1 MFEDER
7 KGVEEHRGET
17 LSGSH
22 HFRFLDSQ
30 VV

>member
-1 MFEDER
+1 VLEDER
-7 KGVEEHRGET
+7 KGAEEHRGDN

-22 HFRFLDSQ
+22 HFRFLDPQ